1 MMKTFHF
8 LMAMTVA
15 FFWAM
20 PKGVNAQCSGQ
31 IELSATLAAEESASA
46 SAIFNVDL
54 QTVDVDLTYTA
65 TTNAWPSD
73 VLVYVYAPDGACLV
87 WGGYNVAPEEG
98 CEDVGTGGTGANNN
112 TLWPDEW
119 DTSVTG
125 DYSATID
132 VPDSLVSGTGEW
144 TIEIVNGWSNAT
156 AASTYD
162 FVFTLKGEC
171 AGDCPDPNACN
182 YVPEEE
188 QNNPLQDAC
197 LFPEDLYGE
206 GYGCDGLCLGDS
218 DGDGICDAVDTSEGV
233 IDECGE
239 CGGTNTSGCTDPM
252 ACNYDEDADC
262 DDGSCL
268 QFDDCGECGGSGV
281 LGCTD
286 FTACNFDPDATC
298 DSGGCLTLD
307 ECGECGG
314 TGYLACTDSLAC
326 NYDPGASCDDGSCL
340 FNDALGV
347 CGGACAEDAD
357 ADGICDACIEE
368 EGYRLEV
375 ETVMEHMGG
384 ELDGMTT
391 YRLHLVCESADDF
404 VYSIS
409 GGTASPLII
418 NSTSGTWYN
427 NASNDDW
434 NASGLTSELLSSD
447 PLAAYDS
454 YLTVGSE
461 NSDGPEPFG
470 LWFAGNNPS
479 PEFEPGGGNNVYIG
493 GGSGLVYQFYPG
505 MGQVETHP
513 AFAGE
518 DLRVLVMQLTT
529 NGDIDGLMSVRV
541 YPNGE
546 SQNAVSLNLEFDSS
560 SVCYSLD
567 ECVGGELD
575 ECGVC
580 NGPGAIYE
588 CGCSAPEEGYCDC
601 DGNQLDALGICGGSC
616 AEDANGNGV
625 CDNAEIHGCTDAI
638 ACNYDNA
645 ATMNDD
651 SCLYFDA
658 IGDCGGVC
666 DSDIDMDSICDNV
679 DECIGAVDECDV
691 CNGPGAI
698 YDCGCSNIPEGDCDC
713 NGNQID
719 ALGVCGGVC
728 DFDENGNGVCDDAE
742 TFGCTL
748 EFACNYSPDASL
760 DDGSCFFVC
769 LGCTDPDACNYD
781 VTSLQDDGSCEYP
794 EDLGWC
800 DCNGL
805 QLDAI
810 GVCGGA
816 CAQDEDGD
824 GVCDDIDPCVG
835 YLDACDVCNGPGAI
849 YECGCEDIAEGFCN
863 CSGDIL
869 LDQCGVCGG
878 DGQSCIGCTYSFA
891 CNYDPLATILDVDLC
906 VFGECGGCL
915 DQSACNYNPTVAFAD
930 NTSCIYPDSEGNC
943 PFICDGILD
952 ECGVCDGPGAIY
964 GCGCSELPDADCDC
978 QGAQVD
984 ALGEC
989 GGTCPS
995 DANGNGICD
1004 NEEANGCTY
1013 QIAVNYNPVAVN
1025 DDGSCL
1031 FQDVPNACGFVYDGN
1046 ADGNVGTQDLL
1057 GLLAEYGLDCNE

>member
-218 DGDGICDAVDTSEGV
+218 DGDGICDAVDTCEGV

-447 PLAAYDS
+447 PLATYDS
-454 YLTVGSE
+454 YLTIGSE

-505 MGQVETHP
+505 MGQIETHP

-518 DLRVLVMQLTT
+518 DLRILVMQLTT

-601 DGNQLDALGICGGSC
+601 DGNVLD
-616 AEDANGNGV
+616 V
-625 CDNAEIHGCTDAI
+625 
-638 ACNYDNA
+638 
-645 ATMNDD
+645 
-651 SCLYFDA
+651 
-658 IGDCGGVC
+658 V
-666 DSDIDMDSICDNV
+666 
-679 DECIGAVDECDV
+679 
-691 CNGPGAI
+691 
-698 YDCGCSNIPEGDCDC
+698 
-713 NGNQID
+713 
-719 ALGVCGGVC
+719 GVCGGTC
-728 DFDENGNGVCDDAE
+728 ESDF
-742 TFGCTL
+742 
-748 EFACNYSPDASL
+748 
-760 DDGSCFFVC
+760 
-769 LGCTDPDACNYD
+769 
-781 VTSLQDDGSCEYP
+781 
-794 EDLGWC
+794 
-800 DCNGL
+800 
-805 QLDAI
+805 
-810 GVCGGA
+810 
-816 CAQDEDGD
+816 DGD
-824 GVCDDIDPCVG
+824 GVCDTDEV
-835 YLDACDVCNGPGAI
+835 L
-849 YECGCEDIAEGFCN
+849 GCEDA
-863 CSGDIL
+863 
-869 LDQCGVCGG
+869 
-878 DGQSCIGCTYSFA
+878 TA
-891 CNYDPLATILDVDLC
+891 CNYDENATQFDGSC
-906 VFGECGGCL
+906 VYAEEYYDCAGECLADADMDGVCDELEVVGCT
-915 DQSACNYNPTVAFAD
+915 DATACNYDENATD
-930 NTSCIYPDSEGNC
+930 SDDSCTYAEVNLDCNGACLNDVNEND
-943 PFICDGILD
+943 ICDETEL
-952 ECGVCDGPGAIY
+952 A
-964 GCGCSELPDADCDC
+964 GCTDDTACNYIPDAT
-978 QGAQVD
+978 
-984 ALGEC
+984 L
-989 GGTCPS
+989 
-995 DANGNGICD
+995 
-1004 NEEANGCTY
+1004 
-1013 QIAVNYNPVAVN
+1013 
-1025 DDGSCL
+1025 DDGSCTYAAEYL
-1031 FQDVPNACGFVYDGN
+1031 NCDGDCLNDTDADGVCDELEVGGCTSATACNYDASATDDDGSCEEPEEHYDCDGN
-1046 ADGNVGTQDLL
+1046 CLSDADNDGVCDELEVAGCTNADACNYDANATDDDMGCVLVGDACDDEDAATLNDTINADCLCEGEVVIHVLSPELSNIEMFPNPVVDVLNVILPEGKLHELTLTSVSGQTVVASQSAVGGRLAWDVTALPAGAYLL
-1057 GLLAEYGLDCNE
+1057 KVSNDAGWIVRQVMIGSR